1 MFLVLATLQ
10 NSCNKAPPHPCL
22 EKGENKEEWFV
33 QQCQANCLSW
43 LRGSGCFSHRLLYAV
58 TLSQTVLDMIFFLWQ
73 GRLVVY
79 VCMYVC
85 VGGVGTDGCSQ
96 GTALLTPESRLIA
109 GYRTS
114 SELVANVSY
123 RLPTFHQD
131 LYYES

>member
-58 TLSQTVLDMIFFLWQ
+58 TLSQTVLDFFSLAGQ
-73 GRLVVY
+73 IGC
-79 VCMYVC
+79 VCMHVC
-85 VGGVGTDGCSQ
+85 VRWRRGG
-96 GTALLTPESRLIA
+96 
-109 GYRTS
+109 
-114 SELVANVSY
+114 
-123 RLPTFHQD
+123 
-131 LYYES
+131 